1 MIFVCTHSV
10 LGQSIESVILIF
22 GIDPSAHVIEHFS
35 LDWAAILEGRMMK
48 YIKELLDH
56 LLSVD
61 ACIVPCLY
69 DTLNNVPDYQLG
81 NLTGWLV
88 QYHVEMVLG

>member
-1 MIFVCTHSV
+1 MVLVCSHSI
-10 LGQSIESVILIF
+10 LGQSIESVVLIF
-22 GIDPSAHVIEHFS
+22 GVDPCAHVIEHFS
-35 LDWAAILEGRMMK
+35 LDRAAILESRVMK

-69 DTLNNVPDYQLG
+69 DTLYNVPNHQFG
-81 NLTGWLV
+81 NLTSWLV
-88 QYHVEMVLG
+88 QYHVEVVLG